1 MSVRFSRR
9 FAKDYQRSPQK
20 IKQKFN
26 QRLTIFIDEP
36 HAACLNNHS
45 LTGQWRGYR
54 SINVTGDWRAIFIET
69 DAGLVIF
76 AALGTHSQI
85 YG

>member
-9 FAKDYQRSPQK
+9 FEKDYHRSPQK
-20 IKQKFN
+20 IRQKFD
-26 QRLTIFIDEP
+26 QRLTLFLTDP
-36 HAACLNNHS
+36 YAALLNNHG

-54 SINVTGDWRAIFIET
+54 SINISGDWRAIFIET
-69 DAGLVIF
+69 DDDLVIF
-76 AALGTHSQI
+76 AALGTHSQL